1 MRVRVR
7 ACAREET
14 RKPFVAMKHCLNC
27 EVYRE
32 RVKLSL
38 CADGLSAEQTDAL
51 RDKCLRCNM
60 CGNGSTLQVGGVG
73 VVHLDAAD
81 NPETIMRFSAVRTE
95 PTRPESVSA
104 LPLELEQIFRA
115 RIIDIFNLPI
125 RHVLFFIHLM
135 RGGCL
140 MDFSDFMEQ
149 VQNIKSKLNF
159 DKRSAWSFKQQ
170 IIGRLPW
177 LKDIFIPYSK
187 NRGEVNGG

>member
-1 MRVRVR
+1 
-7 ACAREET
+7 
-14 RKPFVAMKHCLNC
+14 MKHCLNC
-27 EVYRE
+27 EVYQE

-38 CADGLSAEQTDAL
+38 CADGLSAEQADAL
-51 RDKCLRCNM
+51 RDKCLRCNV
-60 CGNGSTLQVGGVG
+60 CADGRTLQVGGVG
-73 VVHLDAAD
+73 AVHLDAAD
-81 NPETIMRFSAVRTE
+81 YPETILRFLAVRTE

-115 RIIDIFNLPI
+115 RITEIFDLPI
-125 RHVLFFIHLM
+125 KELLLFCHFM

-170 IIGRLPW
+170 IIGCLPW

-187 NRGEVNGG
+187 NRGEVNRG